1 MLYLLP
7 LLGAAGRVLRH
18 HTTGGNTMNY
28 EHFYRLGQ
36 TDALA
41 GITRVLPDAESL
53 SAYAE
58 GYIDAL
64 H

>member
-1 MLYLLP
+1 M
-7 LLGAAGRVLRH
+7 
-18 HTTGGNTMNY
+18 TMNY